1 MQSGIFQKFLIGRI
15 PEYKKIREVFC
26 MKKLQH
32 CKSRVMA
39 VILAAAMGMTA
50 MPQMAYAQNVS
61 QNEDLS
67 DTQAASA
74 VAGETAELSDESS
87 SLEEAR
93 CIWMD
98 QAKST
103 DERVEALLGQMTLD
117 EKVAQMVQPEQKM

>member
-1 MQSGIFQKFLIGRI
+1 
-15 PEYKKIREVFC
+15 

-103 DERVEALLGQMTLD
+103 GMT
-117 EKVAQMVQPEQKM
+117 M